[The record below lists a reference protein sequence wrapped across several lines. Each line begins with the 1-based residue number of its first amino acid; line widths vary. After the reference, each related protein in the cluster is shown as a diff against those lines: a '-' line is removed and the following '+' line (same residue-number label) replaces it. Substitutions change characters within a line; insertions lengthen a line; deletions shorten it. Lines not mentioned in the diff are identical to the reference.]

1 MNDGRS
7 SLNEI
12 IEVRA
17 RQILDSRGNPTLEAD
32 VVLESGV
39 WGRAAVPSG
48 ASTGE
53 HEAVELRDG
62 GEAFLGKGVTRA
74 VDNVNSTIGP
84 ELMGIPVEEQRTV
97 DEIMR
102 QLDGTDNKGNL
113 GANAILAVSMA
124 AARAAAAY
132 LGVPLYRYIGGL
144 SPAKLPVPMINVL
157 NGGRH
162 ASNPLDLQEFMI
174 VPAGFATFSQALQ
187 AAAEIFGT
195 MKSRASELGMPTTV
209 GDEGGLAPDL
219 PDNESALD
227 FIMEAISAAG
237 YRPGE
242 QIFLALDPA
251 ASEFCRDGRYEM
263 HGAGDLDSGEIVD
276 YWEKLVEDYPI
287 VSIEDGLDEDDW
299 DGWKLLN
306 ARLGHQIHLV
316 GDDLFVTNT
325 QRLARGIREQSAN
338 AILIKL
344 NQIGTLTET
353 VEAVGMAHQHGMRA
367 VISHRSGE
375 TCDTFIA
382 DLAVGLATGLIKTGS
397 TSRSDRTSKYN
408 RLLRIEEELG
418 AGADYA
424 ARSALLE
431 G

>member
-1 MNDGRS
+1 MNAIA
-7 SLNEI
+7 EI
-12 IEVRA
+12 TA

-74 VDNVNSTIGP
+74 VDNVNSRIGP
-84 ELMGIPVEEQRTV
+84 ELMGIPADEQRTI
-97 DEIMR
+97 DDIMR
-102 QLDGTDNKGNL
+102 ELDGTDNKGSL
-113 GANAILAVSMA
+113 GANAVLAVSMA

-132 LGVPLYRYIGGL
+132 LGLPLYRYVGGL
-144 SPAKLPVPMINVL
+144 TPATLPVPMINVL

-174 VPAGFATFSQALQ
+174 VPAGFPAFSDALQ

-195 MKSRASELGMPTTV
+195 MKARASEMGMPTTV

-227 FIMEAISAAG
+227 FITEAISAAG

-242 QIFLALDPA
+242 QVFLALDPA
-251 ASEFCRDGRYEM
+251 ASEFCDQGRYEM
-263 HGAGDLDSGEIVD
+263 HGAGTLDSGGMVD
-276 YWEKLVEDYPI
+276 YWEKLVRSYPI

-306 ARLGHQIHLV
+306 RRLGERIHLV

-325 QRLARGIREQSAN
+325 ARLARGIREGSAN

-353 VEAVGMAHQHGMRA
+353 VEAVGMAHRNGMRA

-382 DLAVGLATGLIKTGS
+382 DLAVGLSTGLIKTGS

-418 AGADYA
+418 TGADYA
-424 ARSALLE
+424 GLSALLE

>member
-1 MNDGRS
+1 MNTIT
-7 SLNEI
+7 EI
-12 IEVRA
+12 TA

-62 GEAFLGKGVTRA
+62 GDAFLGKGVTRA
-74 VDNVNSTIGP
+74 VENVNGRIAP
-84 ELMGIPVEEQRTV
+84 ELVGVPADDQRAV
-97 DEIMR
+97 DAIMLE
-102 QLDGTDNKGNL
+102 LDGTGNKGSL
-113 GANAILAVSMA
+113 GANAVLAVSMA

-132 LGVPLYRYIGGL
+132 LCTPLYRYIGGL
-144 SPAKLPVPMINVL
+144 SSALLPVPMINVL

-174 VPAGFATFSQALQ
+174 VPAGFDTFGEALR

-195 MKSRASELGMPTTV
+195 MKGRASDLGMPTTV

-219 PDNESALD
+219 PDNESALH
-227 FIMEAISAAG
+227 FIMEAVSAAG

-251 ASEFCRDGRYEM
+251 ASEFYEEGSYRM
-263 HGAGDLDSGEIVD
+263 HGAGALDSGGMVD
-276 YWEKLVEDYPI
+276 YWEKLANAYPI

-306 ARLGHQIHLV
+306 SRLGKRIHLV

-325 QRLARGIREQSAN
+325 RRLARGIREESAN

-353 VEAVGMAHQHGMRA
+353 VEAVQMAHRNGMRA

-382 DLAVGLATGLIKTGS
+382 DLAVGLSTGLIKTGS

-424 ARSALLE
+424 AGSALLE

>member
-1 MNDGRS
+1 
-7 SLNEI
+7 LNAIAEI
-12 IEVRA
+12 RA

-32 VVLESGV
+32 VILESGAM
-39 WGRAAVPSG
+39 GRAAVPSG

-62 GEAFLGKGVTRA
+62 GDAFLGKGVTRA
-74 VDNVNSTIGP
+74 VDNVNSGIAP
-84 ELMGIPVEEQRTV
+84 ELLGIPADEQKTV
-97 DEIMR
+97 DDTMR
-102 QLDGTDNKGNL
+102 ALDGTDNKRNL
-113 GANAILAVSMA
+113 GANAVLAVSMA
-124 AARAAAAY
+124 VARASAAH
-132 LGVPLYRYIGGL
+132 LRMPLYRYIGGL
-144 SPAKLPVPMINVL
+144 APPALPVPMVNVL

-174 VPAGFATFSQALQ
+174 VPAGFDTFGEALR
-187 AAAEIFGT
+187 AAAEVFGA
-195 MKSRASELGMPTTV
+195 MKRKASRSGMPTTV

-219 PDNESALD
+219 PDNEAALD
-227 FIMEAISAAG
+227 FVLEAVSAAG
-237 YRPGE
+237 YQPGE

-251 ASEFCRDGRYEM
+251 ASEFHDGGTYEM
-263 HGAGDLDSGEIVD
+263 HGTGAMDSRGMVD
-276 YWEKLVEDYPI
+276 YWERLVSAYPI
-287 VSIEDGLDEDDW
+287 VSIEDGLDENDW
-299 DGWKLLN
+299 EGWKLLN
-306 ARLGHQIHLV
+306 GRLGDRIHLV

-353 VEAVGMAHQHGMRA
+353 VEAVQMAHRSGMRA

-382 DLAVGLATGLIKTGS
+382 DLAVGLSTGLIKTGS

-418 AGADYA
+418 AGAVYA
-424 ARSALLE
+424 ATGALI
-431 G
+431 GG